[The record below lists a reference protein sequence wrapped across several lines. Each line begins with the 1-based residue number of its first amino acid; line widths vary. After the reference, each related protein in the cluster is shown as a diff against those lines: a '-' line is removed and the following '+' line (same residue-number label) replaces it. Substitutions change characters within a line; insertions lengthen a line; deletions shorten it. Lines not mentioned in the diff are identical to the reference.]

1 LSQDVIPD
9 KITFM
14 KNRVKI
20 LNIEVDNVSMD
31 ELLNSFNSG
40 FLVTP
45 NVDHLMLLQEN
56 RKFFEIYQQA
66 DYVTVDSQIV
76 NWATRFLG
84 HPVKEKV
91 SGSDFLPAYC
101 DFHKNN
107 PEIRIFLLGGMPGVA
122 QQAARNINAKSGRE
136 IVTGAHSPSMRFV
149 TDQAE
154 CNEAIELIN
163 SSGANVLVVGLGA
176 PKQEIW
182 IAEHRDRMPGIHSF
196 MALGATLD
204 FEAGTVS
211 RAPRCMSCCGL
222 EWLYRLYQEP
232 GRLWKRY
239 LVRDLPFFYL
249 LLKQR
254 LGLYKSPF
262 PNN

>member
-1 LSQDVIPD
+1 
-9 KITFM
+9 M

-31 ELLNSFNSG
+31 ELLKSFTSG

-45 NVDHLMLLQEN
+45 NVDHLMQLQEN
-56 RKFFEIYQQA
+56 QDFFNVYRRA
-66 DYVTVDSQIV
+66 DHVTVDSQIV
-76 NWATRFLG
+76 YLATKFLG

-122 QQAARNINAKSGRE
+122 QQAARNINAKAGRE

-149 TDQAE
+149 TDTAE

-176 PKQEIW
+176 PKQELW
-182 IAEHRDRMPGIHSF
+182 IAEHRGRMPGIHSF

-211 RAPRCMSCCGL
+211 RSPQWMSRCGL